1 MVGLALGKSWE
12 AKRQLAQGVSNSA
25 LDDAVDSAMRAG
37 ATGAKVTGA
46 GGGGFVLVVCP
57 VEQQEA
63 VRTALAPMKDLP
75 VSVDPYGS
83 RVIFNVH
90 RNIWS

>member
-1 MVGLALGKSWE
+1 M
-12 AKRQLAQGVSNSA
+12 
-25 LDDAVDSAMRAG
+25 
-37 ATGAKVTGA
+37 
-46 GGGGFVLVVCP
+46 CP

-63 VRTALAPMKDLP
+63 VRAALAPMKDLP
-75 VSVDPYGS
+75 ISVDPYGS

>member
-1 MVGLALGKSWE
+1 MGKSWE
-12 AKRQLAQGVSNSA
+12 AKRELAQGVSNTA
-25 LDDAVDSAMRAG
+25 LDDAVDAAMRVG

-46 GGGGFVLVVCP
+46 GGGGFVLVMCP
-57 VEQQEA
+57 VEQQES

-75 VSVDPYGS
+75 IAVDPYGS